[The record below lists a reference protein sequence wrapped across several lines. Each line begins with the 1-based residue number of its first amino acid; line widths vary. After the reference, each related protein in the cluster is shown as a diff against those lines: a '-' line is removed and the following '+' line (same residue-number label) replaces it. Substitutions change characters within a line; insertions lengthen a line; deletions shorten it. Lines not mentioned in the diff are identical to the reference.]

1 MTRLI
6 SEEIEPTFARI
17 IGVMFARCEAAAGDD
32 NNLYFAC
39 NSFWWAVIGMEKIAI
54 AVRGRAEGSD
64 CLHLSIAT
72 SSHVRMAAEYI
83 KGKIGI
89 DPMFSEDRDWKH

>member
-17 IGVMFARCEAAAGDD
+17 VGAMFARCEAAEGEDA
-32 NNLYFAC
+32 LYFAC
-39 NSFWWAVIGMEKIAI
+39 NSFWWALQGMEKIAI
-54 AVRGRAEGSD
+54 AVRNPAKDAD

-72 SSHVRMAAEYI
+72 SNHIRMASDYI

-89 DPMFSEDRDWKH
+89 DPLFSKHPDWA

>member
-1 MTRLI
+1 MTKLI

-17 IGVMFARCEAAAGDD
+17 IGVMFARCEAAEGENA
-32 NNLYFAC
+32 LYFAC
-39 NSFWWAVIGMEKIAI
+39 NSFWWAAIGMEKIAI

-64 CLHLSIAT
+64 CMHLSIAT
-72 SSHVRMAAEYI
+72 SNNIRMVATYI

-89 DPMFSEDRDWKH
+89 DPMITEDRDWIH